1 MHRSSDVIDDL
12 SENPPLATIG
22 TQWQVVTDQ
31 VMGGMS
37 SGTLVREIV
46 GGRPAIHMRGNVSL
60 ENNGGFVQVGLDL
73 APDGKAV
80 DASSW
85 TGIELDV
92 FGNGEEYNLHLRT
105 LDLTRPWQSY
115 RQSFKAATSW
125 QTIRLP
131 FGGFKPH
138 RTDAPLDLRRLRRV
152 GLVAIGRPFLA
163 DLALGGIRFF
173 T

>member
-1 MHRSSDVIDDL
+1 MHLSSNVIDDL
-12 SENPPLATIG
+12 SRNPPLATIG
-22 TQWQVVTDQ
+22 TTWQVVTDQ
-31 VMGGMS
+31 VMGGVS

-46 GGRPAIHMRGNVSL
+46 GGRPAINMRGSVRL
-60 ENNGGFVQVGLDL
+60 ENNGGFVQIGLDL

-85 TGIELDV
+85 IGIELDV
-92 FGNGEEYNLHLRT
+92 WGNGEEYNLHLRT

-115 RQSFKAATSW
+115 RHGFKAATSW

-131 FGGFKPH
+131 FGSFMPH

-152 GLVAIGRPFLA
+152 GLVAIGRAFSA

-173 T
+173 S